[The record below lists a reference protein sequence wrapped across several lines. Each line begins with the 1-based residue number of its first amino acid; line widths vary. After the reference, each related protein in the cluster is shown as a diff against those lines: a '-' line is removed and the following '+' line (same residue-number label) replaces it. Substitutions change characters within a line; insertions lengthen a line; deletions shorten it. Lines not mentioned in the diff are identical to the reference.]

1 MKKNKFLYI
10 IATIMMALSTT
21 SCDDFLDVNKNTDA
35 PDYVEGYLYLA
46 GIQQAYYGIY
56 FDLRALCPLTQM
68 MGTSSYTS
76 FANNYYSKASDAG
89 GEAWRMVYWNQGM
102 NLENMI
108 NQSEAAENWTLAGIG
123 YAIKAYSW
131 DFLTKVNGEAPMK
144 QAFVPGLLSHEY
156 DYQDAIYDQVRVW
169 AKKAIECLEKED
181 KTNYGTRISQNDYI
195 YGGDKAKWIK
205 FAYAV
210 IARNLASLTN
220 KNDFK
225 QKYYDEFIDACNKA
239 FASNDDNALVKI
251 TGGGAD
257 AAQSSYNNFWGPYR
271 GNLSNSYWQHDFAV
285 QTMTGTMPIYNEE
298 GNKITHTIIVK
309 NDKGEDVEQTHPR
322 FPYELAEKQIICDTL
337 EEVGHFDPR
346 PLLKLGTASGN
357 DTTGVKDPKL
367 FRKYYFKGSGFT
379 SATGPIGQ
387 AENFWGRT
395 EAITD
400 AKDGEGRWLYSNGA
414 PYVLTTYA
422 ELLFDL
428 AEVQFKY
435 GSKADAFETWKKA
448 IAADMEFS
456 AKYIQKESLATVGG
470 KVYHQGDKVD
480 QATFK
485 AMAQEYLN
493 GPFVAGLPMS
503 EFSLSHIMMQKYI
516 ALFPWGA
523 SEVWVDLRKYHYD
536 IAYTGDVPKLGNGW
550 DKTLIN
556 QKRDDDATK
565 VYKGFYLAP
574 ANVQGRRSA
583 YNERNNGAPCYRLR
597 PRYNS
602 EYMWN
607 LNNLKALKPI
617 PGDADDYQ
625 CSIPW
630 FAYPGDMQIYITEL
644 LTLLNYLNYEIFKIY
659 QHLSA
664 RSDCRI
670 MQQGRHQISN

>member
-1 MKKNKFLYI
+1 
-10 IATIMMALSTT
+10 MMALSTT

-68 MGTSSYTS
+68 MGTSSYTN

-523 SEVWVDLRKYHYD
+523 SEVWVDLRKYHFD
-536 IAYTGDVPKLGNGW
+536 IAYTGDVPSFGNGW

-583 YNERNNGAPCYRLR
+583 YNEKNNGAPCYRLR

-630 FAYPGDMQIYITEL
+630 FAYPGDMP
-644 LTLLNYLNYEIFKIY
+644 K
-659 QHLSA
+659 
-664 RSDCRI
+664 
-670 MQQGRHQISN
+670 

>member
-1 MKKNKFLYI
+1 
-10 IATIMMALSTT
+10 MMALSTT

-102 NLENMI
+102 NLENII

-239 FASNDDNALVKI
+239 FASNDDNALLKI

-309 NDKGEDVEQTHPR
+309 NDKGEEVEQTHPR

-337 EEVGHFDPR
+337 
-346 PLLKLGTASGN
+346 
-357 DTTGVKDPKL
+357 
-367 FRKYYFKGSGFT
+367 
-379 SATGPIGQ
+379 
-387 AENFWGRT
+387 
-395 EAITD
+395 
-400 AKDGEGRWLYSNGA
+400 
-414 PYVLTTYA
+414 
-422 ELLFDL
+422 
-428 AEVQFKY
+428 
-435 GSKADAFETWKKA
+435 
-448 IAADMEFS
+448 
-456 AKYIQKESLATVGG
+456 
-470 KVYHQGDKVD
+470 
-480 QATFK
+480 
-485 AMAQEYLN
+485 
-493 GPFVAGLPMS
+493 
-503 EFSLSHIMMQKYI
+503 
-516 ALFPWGA
+516 
-523 SEVWVDLRKYHYD
+523 
-536 IAYTGDVPKLGNGW
+536 
-550 DKTLIN
+550 
-556 QKRDDDATK
+556 
-565 VYKGFYLAP
+565 
-574 ANVQGRRSA
+574 
-583 YNERNNGAPCYRLR
+583 
-597 PRYNS
+597 
-602 EYMWN
+602 
-607 LNNLKALKPI
+607 
-617 PGDADDYQ
+617 
-625 CSIPW
+625 
-630 FAYPGDMQIYITEL
+630 
-644 LTLLNYLNYEIFKIY
+644 
-659 QHLSA
+659 
-664 RSDCRI
+664 
-670 MQQGRHQISN
+670 

>member
-1 MKKNKFLYI
+1 
-10 IATIMMALSTT
+10 MMALSTT

-56 FDLRALCPLTQM
+56 YDLRALCPLTQM
-68 MGTSSYTS
+68 MGTSSYTA
-76 FANNYYSKASDAG
+76 FANNYYFSASDAG

-144 QAFVPGLLSHEY
+144 EAFVPGLLSHEY

-239 FASNDDNALVKI
+239 FASNDDNALLKI

-379 SATGPIGQ
+379 GATGPIGH

-456 AKYIQKESLATVGG
+456 AKYIQKESLVTVGS

-556 QKRDDDATK
+556 QKRDDNATK

-583 YNERNNGAPCYRLR
+583 YDEKNNGAPCYRLR

-630 FAYPGDMQIYITEL
+630 FAYPGDMP
-644 LTLLNYLNYEIFKIY
+644 K
-659 QHLSA
+659 
-664 RSDCRI
+664 
-670 MQQGRHQISN
+670 

>member
-257 AAQSSYNNFWGPYR
+257 AAQSAYNNFWGPYR

-309 NDKGEDVEQTHPR
+309 NDKGEEVEQTHPR

-367 FRKYYFKGSGFT
+367 LRKYYFKGSGFT

-523 SEVWVDLRKYHYD
+523 SEVWVDLRKYHFD
-536 IAYTGDVPKLGNGW
+536 IAYTGDVPSFGNGW

-630 FAYPGDMQIYITEL
+630 FAYPGDMP
-644 LTLLNYLNYEIFKIY
+644 K
-659 QHLSA
+659 
-664 RSDCRI
+664 
-670 MQQGRHQISN
+670 

>member
-1 MKKNKFLYI
+1 
-10 IATIMMALSTT
+10 MMALSTT

-239 FASNDDNALVKI
+239 FASNDDNALLKI

-309 NDKGEDVEQTHPR
+309 NDKGEEVELTDPR

-536 IAYTGDVPKLGNGW
+536 IAYTGDVPSFGNGW

-556 QKRDDDATK
+556 QKRDDDASK

-574 ANVQGRRSA
+574 ANVQSRRSA
-583 YNERNNGAPCYRLR
+583 YNELNNGSPCYRLR

-630 FAYPGDMQIYITEL
+630 FAYPGDMP
-644 LTLLNYLNYEIFKIY
+644 K
-659 QHLSA
+659 
-664 RSDCRI
+664 
-670 MQQGRHQISN
+670 

>member
-1 MKKNKFLYI
+1 
-10 IATIMMALSTT
+10 MMALSTT

-68 MGTSSYTS
+68 MGTSSYTN

-239 FASNDDNALVKI
+239 FASNDDNALLKI

-367 FRKYYFKGSGFT
+367 LRKYYFKGSGFT

-523 SEVWVDLRKYHYD
+523 SEVWVDLRKYHFD
-536 IAYTGDVPKLGNGW
+536 IAYTGDVPSFGNGW

-630 FAYPGDMQIYITEL
+630 FAYPGDMP
-644 LTLLNYLNYEIFKIY
+644 K
-659 QHLSA
+659 
-664 RSDCRI
+664 
-670 MQQGRHQISN
+670 

>member
-1 MKKNKFLYI
+1 
-10 IATIMMALSTT
+10 MMALSTT

-76 FANNYYSKASDAG
+76 FANNYYTAASDAG

-225 QKYYDEFIDACNKA
+225 QKYYYEFIDACNKA

-257 AAQSSYNNFWGPYR
+257 AAQSAYNNFWGPYR

-285 QTMTGTMPIYNEE
+285 QTMTGTMPIYNQE

-422 ELLFDL
+422 EVLFDL

-456 AKYIQKESLATVGG
+456 AKYIQKESLVTVGG

-523 SEVWVDLRKYHYD
+523 PEVWVDLRKYHYD

-583 YNERNNGAPCYRLR
+583 YNEKNNGAPCYRLR

-630 FAYPGDMQIYITEL
+630 FAYPGDMP
-644 LTLLNYLNYEIFKIY
+644 K
-659 QHLSA
+659 
-664 RSDCRI
+664 
-670 MQQGRHQISN
+670 

>member
-1 MKKNKFLYI
+1 
-10 IATIMMALSTT
+10 MMALSTT

-46 GIQQAYYGIY
+46 GIQQAYCGIY
-56 FDLRALCPLTQM
+56 YDLRALCPLTQM
-68 MGTSSYTS
+68 MGTSSYTN
-76 FANNYYSKASDAG
+76 FANNYYNKASDAG

-239 FASNDDNALVKI
+239 FASNDDNALLKI
-251 TGGGAD
+251 TGGGSD

-379 SATGPIGQ
+379 GATGPIGQ

-523 SEVWVDLRKYHYD
+523 SEVWVDLRKYHFD
-536 IAYTGDVPKLGNGW
+536 IAYTGDVPSFGNGW

-556 QKRDDDATK
+556 QKRDEDATK

-630 FAYPGDMQIYITEL
+630 FAYPGDMP
-644 LTLLNYLNYEIFKIY
+644 K
-659 QHLSA
+659 
-664 RSDCRI
+664 
-670 MQQGRHQISN
+670 

>member
-76 FANNYYSKASDAG
+76 FANNYYTAASDAG

-257 AAQSSYNNFWGPYR
+257 AAQSAYNNFWGPYR

-285 QTMTGTMPIYNEE
+285 QTMTGTMPIYNQE

-367 FRKYYFKGSGFT
+367 LRKYYFKGSGFT

-422 ELLFDL
+422 EVLFDL

-456 AKYIQKESLATVGG
+456 AKYIQKESLVTVGG

-523 SEVWVDLRKYHYD
+523 PEVWVDLRKYHYD

-583 YNERNNGAPCYRLR
+583 YNEKNNGAPCYRLR

-630 FAYPGDMQIYITEL
+630 FAYPGDMP
-644 LTLLNYLNYEIFKIY
+644 K
-659 QHLSA
+659 
-664 RSDCRI
+664 
-670 MQQGRHQISN
+670 

>member
-1 MKKNKFLYI
+1 
-10 IATIMMALSTT
+10 MMALSTT

-89 GEAWRMVYWNQGM
+89 GEAWRIVYWNQGM

-239 FASNDDNALVKI
+239 FASNDDNALLKI

-309 NDKGEDVEQTHPR
+309 NDKGEEVEQTHPR

-367 FRKYYFKGSGFT
+367 LRKYYFKGSGFT

-523 SEVWVDLRKYHYD
+523 SEVWVDLRKYHFD
-536 IAYTGDVPKLGNGW
+536 IAYTGDVPSFGNGW

-630 FAYPGDMQIYITEL
+630 FAYPGDMP
-644 LTLLNYLNYEIFKIY
+644 K
-659 QHLSA
+659 
-664 RSDCRI
+664 
-670 MQQGRHQISN
+670 

>member
-239 FASNDDNALVKI
+239 FASNDDNALLKI

-309 NDKGEDVEQTHPR
+309 NDKGEEVEQTHPR

-536 IAYTGDVPKLGNGW
+536 IAYTGDVPKFGNGW

-630 FAYPGDMQIYITEL
+630 FAYPGDMP
-644 LTLLNYLNYEIFKIY
+644 K
-659 QHLSA
+659 
-664 RSDCRI
+664 
-670 MQQGRHQISN
+670 

>member
-68 MGTSSYTS
+68 MGTSSYTN
-76 FANNYYSKASDAG
+76 FANNYYTAASDAG

-257 AAQSSYNNFWGPYR
+257 AAQSAYNNFWGPYR

-285 QTMTGTMPIYNEE
+285 QTMTGTMPIYNQE

-367 FRKYYFKGSGFT
+367 LRKYYFKGSGFT

-422 ELLFDL
+422 EVLFDL

-456 AKYIQKESLATVGG
+456 AKYIQKESLVTVGG

-583 YNERNNGAPCYRLR
+583 YNEKNNGAPCYRLR

-630 FAYPGDMQIYITEL
+630 FAYPGDMP
-644 LTLLNYLNYEIFKIY
+644 K
-659 QHLSA
+659 
-664 RSDCRI
+664 
-670 MQQGRHQISN
+670 

>member
-56 FDLRALCPLTQM
+56 YDLRALCPLTQM
-68 MGTSSYTS
+68 MGTSSYTN
-76 FANNYYSKASDAG
+76 FANNYYNKASDAG

-239 FASNDDNALVKI
+239 FASNDDNALLKI

-379 SATGPIGQ
+379 GATGPIGH

-456 AKYIQKESLATVGG
+456 AKYIQKESLVTVGG

-523 SEVWVDLRKYHYD
+523 SEVWVDLRKYHFD
-536 IAYTGDVPKLGNGW
+536 IAYTGDVPSFGNGW

-630 FAYPGDMQIYITEL
+630 FAYPGDMP
-644 LTLLNYLNYEIFKIY
+644 K
-659 QHLSA
+659 
-664 RSDCRI
+664 
-670 MQQGRHQISN
+670 

>member
-1 MKKNKFLYI
+1 
-10 IATIMMALSTT
+10 MMALSTT
-21 SCDDFLDVNKNTDA
+21 SCDDFLDVNTNIDA
-35 PDYVEGYLYLA
+35 PDHVQGYNYLA
-46 GIQQAYYGIY
+46 GIEQAYYGIY
-56 FDLRALCPLTQM
+56 FDLRAICPLTQM

-239 FASNDDNALVKI
+239 FASNDDNALLKI

-456 AKYIQKESLATVGG
+456 AKYIQKESLVTVGG

-523 SEVWVDLRKYHYD
+523 SEVWVDLRKYHFD
-536 IAYTGDVPKLGNGW
+536 IAYTGDVPSFGNGW

-630 FAYPGDMQIYITEL
+630 FAYPGDMP
-644 LTLLNYLNYEIFKIY
+644 K
-659 QHLSA
+659 
-664 RSDCRI
+664 
-670 MQQGRHQISN
+670 

>member
-76 FANNYYSKASDAG
+76 FANNYYTAASDAG

-257 AAQSSYNNFWGPYR
+257 AAQSAYNNFWGPYR

-285 QTMTGTMPIYNEE
+285 QTMTGTMPIYNQE

-367 FRKYYFKGSGFT
+367 LRKYYFKGSGFT

-422 ELLFDL
+422 EVLFDL

-456 AKYIQKESLATVGG
+456 AKYIQKESLVTVGG

-583 YNERNNGAPCYRLR
+583 YNEKNNGAPCYRLR

-630 FAYPGDMQIYITEL
+630 FAYPGDMP
-644 LTLLNYLNYEIFKIY
+644 K
-659 QHLSA
+659 
-664 RSDCRI
+664 
-670 MQQGRHQISN
+670 

>member
-1 MKKNKFLYI
+1 
-10 IATIMMALSTT
+10 MMALSTT

-56 FDLRALCPLTQM
+56 YDLRALCPLTQM
-68 MGTSSYTS
+68 MGTSSYTN
-76 FANNYYSKASDAG
+76 FANNYYNKASDAG

-239 FASNDDNALVKI
+239 FASNDDNALLKI
-251 TGGGAD
+251 TGGGSD
-257 AAQSSYNNFWGPYR
+257 AAQSAYNNFWGPYR

-379 SATGPIGQ
+379 GATGPIGQ

-435 GSKADAFETWKKA
+435 GSKAEAFETWKKA

-523 SEVWVDLRKYHYD
+523 SEVWVDLRKYHFD
-536 IAYTGDVPKLGNGW
+536 IAYTGDVPSFGNGW

-556 QKRDDDATK
+556 QKRDEDATK

-630 FAYPGDMQIYITEL
+630 FAYPGDMP
-644 LTLLNYLNYEIFKIY
+644 K
-659 QHLSA
+659 
-664 RSDCRI
+664 
-670 MQQGRHQISN
+670 

>member
-195 YGGDKAKWIK
+195 SGGDKAKWIK

-257 AAQSSYNNFWGPYR
+257 AAQSSYNNFWCPYR
-271 GNLSNSYWQHDFAV
+271 GNVSNSYWQHDFAV
-285 QTMTGTMPIYNEE
+285 QTMTGTMPIYNQE

-456 AKYIQKESLATVGG
+456 AKYIQKESLVTVGG

-523 SEVWVDLRKYHYD
+523 SEVWVDLRKYHFD
-536 IAYTGDVPKLGNGW
+536 IAYTGDVPSFGNGW

-630 FAYPGDMQIYITEL
+630 FAYPGDMP
-644 LTLLNYLNYEIFKIY
+644 K
-659 QHLSA
+659 
-664 RSDCRI
+664 
-670 MQQGRHQISN
+670 

>member
-1 MKKNKFLYI
+1 
-10 IATIMMALSTT
+10 MMALSTT

-68 MGTSSYTS
+68 MGTSSYTN

-239 FASNDDNALVKI
+239 FASNDDNALLKI

-523 SEVWVDLRKYHYD
+523 SEVWVDLRKYHFD
-536 IAYTGDVPKLGNGW
+536 IAYTGDVPSFGNGW

-630 FAYPGDMQIYITEL
+630 FAYPGDMP
-644 LTLLNYLNYEIFKIY
+644 K
-659 QHLSA
+659 
-664 RSDCRI
+664 
-670 MQQGRHQISN
+670 

>member
-1 MKKNKFLYI
+1 
-10 IATIMMALSTT
+10 MMALSTT

-239 FASNDDNALVKI
+239 FASNDDNALLKI

-309 NDKGEDVEQTHPR
+309 NDKGEEVEQTHPR

-367 FRKYYFKGSGFT
+367 LRKYYFKGSGFT

-422 ELLFDL
+422 EVLFDL

-435 GSKADAFETWKKA
+435 GSMADAFETWKKA

-523 SEVWVDLRKYHYD
+523 SEVWVDLRKYHFD
-536 IAYTGDVPKLGNGW
+536 IAYTGDVPSFGNGW

-630 FAYPGDMQIYITEL
+630 FAYPGDMP
-644 LTLLNYLNYEIFKIY
+644 K
-659 QHLSA
+659 
-664 RSDCRI
+664 
-670 MQQGRHQISN
+670 

>member
-1 MKKNKFLYI
+1 
-10 IATIMMALSTT
+10 MMALSTT

-367 FRKYYFKGSGFT
+367 LRKYYFKGSGFT

-523 SEVWVDLRKYHYD
+523 SEVWVDLRKYHFD
-536 IAYTGDVPKLGNGW
+536 IAYTGDVPSFGNGW

-630 FAYPGDMQIYITEL
+630 FAYPGDMP
-644 LTLLNYLNYEIFKIY
+644 K
-659 QHLSA
+659 
-664 RSDCRI
+664 
-670 MQQGRHQISN
+670 

>member
-1 MKKNKFLYI
+1 
-10 IATIMMALSTT
+10 MMALSTT

-309 NDKGEDVEQTHPR
+309 NDKGEEVEQTHPR

-367 FRKYYFKGSGFT
+367 LRKYYFKGSGFT

-456 AKYIQKESLATVGG
+456 AKYIQKESLVTVGG

-523 SEVWVDLRKYHYD
+523 SEVWVDLRKYHFD
-536 IAYTGDVPKLGNGW
+536 IAYTGDVPSFGNGW

-630 FAYPGDMQIYITEL
+630 FAYPGDMP
-644 LTLLNYLNYEIFKIY
+644 K
-659 QHLSA
+659 
-664 RSDCRI
+664 
-670 MQQGRHQISN
+670 

>member
-76 FANNYYSKASDAG
+76 FANNYYTAASDAG

-257 AAQSSYNNFWGPYR
+257 AAQSAYNNFWGPYR

-285 QTMTGTMPIYNEE
+285 QTMTGTMPIYNQE

-367 FRKYYFKGSGFT
+367 LRKYYFKGSGFT

-456 AKYIQKESLATVGG
+456 AKYIQKESLVTVGG

-583 YNERNNGAPCYRLR
+583 YNEKNNGAPCYRLR

-630 FAYPGDMQIYITEL
+630 FAYPGDMP
-644 LTLLNYLNYEIFKIY
+644 K
-659 QHLSA
+659 
-664 RSDCRI
+664 
-670 MQQGRHQISN
+670 

>member
-1 MKKNKFLYI
+1 
-10 IATIMMALSTT
+10 MMALSTT

-239 FASNDDNALVKI
+239 FASNDDNALLKI

-309 NDKGEDVEQTHPR
+309 NDKGEEVEQTHPR

-367 FRKYYFKGSGFT
+367 LRKYYFKGSGFT

-456 AKYIQKESLATVGG
+456 AKYIQKESLVTVGG

-536 IAYTGDVPKLGNGW
+536 IAYTGDVPSFGNGW

-630 FAYPGDMQIYITEL
+630 FAYPGDMP
-644 LTLLNYLNYEIFKIY
+644 K
-659 QHLSA
+659 
-664 RSDCRI
+664 
-670 MQQGRHQISN
+670 

>member
-239 FASNDDNALVKI
+239 FASNDDNALLKI

-309 NDKGEDVEQTHPR
+309 NDKGEEVEQTHPR

-367 FRKYYFKGSGFT
+367 LRKYYFKGSGFT

-523 SEVWVDLRKYHYD
+523 SEVWVDLRKYHFD
-536 IAYTGDVPKLGNGW
+536 IAYTGDVPSFGNGW

-630 FAYPGDMQIYITEL
+630 FAYPGDMP
-644 LTLLNYLNYEIFKIY
+644 K
-659 QHLSA
+659 
-664 RSDCRI
+664 
-670 MQQGRHQISN
+670 

>member
-1 MKKNKFLYI
+1 
-10 IATIMMALSTT
+10 MMALSTT

-68 MGTSSYTS
+68 MGTSSYTN

-239 FASNDDNALVKI
+239 FASNDDNALLKI

-309 NDKGEDVEQTHPR
+309 NDKGEEVEQTHPR

-523 SEVWVDLRKYHYD
+523 SEVWVDLRKYHFD
-536 IAYTGDVPKLGNGW
+536 IAYTGDVPSFGNGW

-556 QKRDDDATK
+556 QKRDEDATK

-630 FAYPGDMQIYITEL
+630 FAYPGDMP
-644 LTLLNYLNYEIFKIY
+644 K
-659 QHLSA
+659 
-664 RSDCRI
+664 
-670 MQQGRHQISN
+670 

>member
-46 GIQQAYYGIY
+46 GIQQAYCGIY
-56 FDLRALCPLTQM
+56 YDLRALCPLTQM
-68 MGTSSYTS
+68 MGTSSYTN
-76 FANNYYSKASDAG
+76 FANNYYNKASDAG

-239 FASNDDNALVKI
+239 FASNDDNALLKI
-251 TGGGAD
+251 TGGGSD
-257 AAQSSYNNFWGPYR
+257 AAQSAYNNFWGPYR

-379 SATGPIGQ
+379 GATGPIGQ

-523 SEVWVDLRKYHYD
+523 SEVWVDLRKYHFD
-536 IAYTGDVPKLGNGW
+536 IAYTGDVPSFGNGW

-556 QKRDDDATK
+556 QKRDEDATK

-630 FAYPGDMQIYITEL
+630 FAYPGDMP
-644 LTLLNYLNYEIFKIY
+644 K
-659 QHLSA
+659 
-664 RSDCRI
+664 
-670 MQQGRHQISN
+670 

>member
-1 MKKNKFLYI
+1 
-10 IATIMMALSTT
+10 MMALSTT

-56 FDLRALCPLTQM
+56 YDLRALCPLTQM
-68 MGTSSYTS
+68 MGTSSYTN
-76 FANNYYSKASDAG
+76 FANNYYNKASDDG

-239 FASNDDNALVKI
+239 FASNDDNALLKI

-357 DTTGVKDPKL
+357 DTTDVKDPKL

-379 SATGPIGQ
+379 GATGPIGH

-456 AKYIQKESLATVGG
+456 AKYIQKESLVTVGG

-523 SEVWVDLRKYHYD
+523 SEVWVDLRKYHFD
-536 IAYTGDVPKLGNGW
+536 IAYTGDVPSFGNGW

-556 QKRDDDATK
+556 QKRDEDATK

-630 FAYPGDMQIYITEL
+630 FAYPGDMP
-644 LTLLNYLNYEIFKIY
+644 K
-659 QHLSA
+659 
-664 RSDCRI
+664 
-670 MQQGRHQISN
+670 

>member
-1 MKKNKFLYI
+1 
-10 IATIMMALSTT
+10 MMALSTT

-68 MGTSSYTS
+68 MGTSSYTN
-76 FANNYYSKASDAG
+76 FANNYYTAASDAG

-257 AAQSSYNNFWGPYR
+257 AAQSAYNNFWGPYR

-285 QTMTGTMPIYNEE
+285 QTMTGTMPIYNQE

-367 FRKYYFKGSGFT
+367 LRKYYFKGSGFT

-422 ELLFDL
+422 EVLFDL

-456 AKYIQKESLATVGG
+456 AKYIQKESLVTVGG

-523 SEVWVDLRKYHYD
+523 PEVWVDLRKYHYD

-583 YNERNNGAPCYRLR
+583 YNEKNNGAPCYRLR

-630 FAYPGDMQIYITEL
+630 FAYPGDMP
-644 LTLLNYLNYEIFKIY
+644 K
-659 QHLSA
+659 
-664 RSDCRI
+664 
-670 MQQGRHQISN
+670 

>member
-56 FDLRALCPLTQM
+56 YDLRALCPLTQM
-68 MGTSSYTS
+68 MGTSSYTN
-76 FANNYYSKASDAG
+76 FANNYYNKASDAG

-239 FASNDDNALVKI
+239 FASNDDNALLKI
-251 TGGGAD
+251 TGGGSD
-257 AAQSSYNNFWGPYR
+257 AAQSAYNNFWGPYR

-379 SATGPIGQ
+379 GATGPIGQ

-523 SEVWVDLRKYHYD
+523 SEVWVDLRKYHFD
-536 IAYTGDVPKLGNGW
+536 IAYTGDVPSFGNGW

-556 QKRDDDATK
+556 QKRDEDATK

-630 FAYPGDMQIYITEL
+630 FAYPGDMP
-644 LTLLNYLNYEIFKIY
+644 K
-659 QHLSA
+659 
-664 RSDCRI
+664 
-670 MQQGRHQISN
+670 

>member
-1 MKKNKFLYI
+1 
-10 IATIMMALSTT
+10 MMALSTT

-56 FDLRALCPLTQM
+56 YDLRALCPLTQM
-68 MGTSSYTS
+68 MGTSSYTN
-76 FANNYYSKASDAG
+76 FANNYYNKASDAG

-239 FASNDDNALVKI
+239 FASNDDNALLKI

-379 SATGPIGQ
+379 GATGPIGQ

-523 SEVWVDLRKYHYD
+523 SEVWVDLRKYHFD
-536 IAYTGDVPKLGNGW
+536 IAYTGDVPSFGNGW

-630 FAYPGDMQIYITEL
+630 FAYPGDMP
-644 LTLLNYLNYEIFKIY
+644 K
-659 QHLSA
+659 
-664 RSDCRI
+664 
-670 MQQGRHQISN
+670 

>member
-1 MKKNKFLYI
+1 
-10 IATIMMALSTT
+10 MMALSTT

-68 MGTSSYTS
+68 MGTSSYTN

-181 KTNYGTRISQNDYI
+181 KTNYGIRISQNDYI

-523 SEVWVDLRKYHYD
+523 SEVWVDLRKYHFD
-536 IAYTGDVPKLGNGW
+536 IAYTGDVPSFGNGW

-630 FAYPGDMQIYITEL
+630 FAYPGDMP
-644 LTLLNYLNYEIFKIY
+644 K
-659 QHLSA
+659 
-664 RSDCRI
+664 
-670 MQQGRHQISN
+670 

>member
-1 MKKNKFLYI
+1 
-10 IATIMMALSTT
+10 MMALSTT

-239 FASNDDNALVKI
+239 FASNDDNALLKI

-309 NDKGEDVEQTHPR
+309 NDKGEEVEQTHPR

-516 ALFPWGA
+516 ALCPWGA
-523 SEVWVDLRKYHYD
+523 SEVWVDLRKYHFD
-536 IAYTGDVPKLGNGW
+536 IAYTGDVPSFGNGW

-630 FAYPGDMQIYITEL
+630 FAYPGDMP
-644 LTLLNYLNYEIFKIY
+644 K
-659 QHLSA
+659 
-664 RSDCRI
+664 
-670 MQQGRHQISN
+670 

>member
-89 GEAWRMVYWNQGM
+89 GEAWRIVYWNQGM

-239 FASNDDNALVKI
+239 FASNDDNALLKI

-309 NDKGEDVEQTHPR
+309 NDKGEEVEQTHPR

-367 FRKYYFKGSGFT
+367 LRKYYFKGSGFT

-523 SEVWVDLRKYHYD
+523 SEVWVDLRKYHFD
-536 IAYTGDVPKLGNGW
+536 IAYTGDVPSFGNGW

-630 FAYPGDMQIYITEL
+630 FAYPGDMP
-644 LTLLNYLNYEIFKIY
+644 K
-659 QHLSA
+659 
-664 RSDCRI
+664 
-670 MQQGRHQISN
+670 

>member
-1 MKKNKFLYI
+1 
-10 IATIMMALSTT
+10 MMALSTT

-68 MGTSSYTS
+68 MGTSSYTN
-76 FANNYYSKASDAG
+76 FANNYYTAASDAG

-257 AAQSSYNNFWGPYR
+257 AAQSAYNNFWGPYR

-285 QTMTGTMPIYNEE
+285 QTMTGTMPIYNQE

-367 FRKYYFKGSGFT
+367 LRKYYFKGSGFT

-422 ELLFDL
+422 EVLFDL

-456 AKYIQKESLATVGG
+456 AKYIQKESLVTVGG

-583 YNERNNGAPCYRLR
+583 YNEKNNGAPCYRLR

-630 FAYPGDMQIYITEL
+630 FAYPGDMP
-644 LTLLNYLNYEIFKIY
+644 K
-659 QHLSA
+659 
-664 RSDCRI
+664 
-670 MQQGRHQISN
+670 

>member
-1 MKKNKFLYI
+1 
-10 IATIMMALSTT
+10 MMALSTT

-56 FDLRALCPLTQM
+56 YDLRALCPLTQM
-68 MGTSSYTS
+68 MGTSSYTN
-76 FANNYYSKASDAG
+76 FANNYYTAASDAG

-257 AAQSSYNNFWGPYR
+257 AAQSAYNNFWGPYR
-271 GNLSNSYWQHDFAV
+271 GNLSNVYWQHDFAV

-379 SATGPIGQ
+379 GATGPIGQ

-422 ELLFDL
+422 EVLFDL

-523 SEVWVDLRKYHYD
+523 PEVWVDLRKYHFD
-536 IAYTGDVPKLGNGW
+536 IAYTGDVPSFGNGW

-574 ANVQGRRSA
+574 ANVQNRRSA
-583 YNERNNGAPCYRLR
+583 YNEKNNGAPCYRLR

-607 LNNLKALKPI
+607 LNNLKAFEANPRRCRRLPVLNSLVCI
-617 PGDADDYQ
+617 PRRYA
-625 CSIPW
+625 
-630 FAYPGDMQIYITEL
+630 
-644 LTLLNYLNYEIFKIY
+644 
-659 QHLSA
+659 
-664 RSDCRI
+664 
-670 MQQGRHQISN
+670 

>member
-257 AAQSSYNNFWGPYR
+257 AAQSAYNNFWGPYR

-285 QTMTGTMPIYNEE
+285 QTMTGTMPLYNEE
-298 GNKITHTIIVK
+298 GTKITHTIIVK

-395 EAITD
+395 EAVTD

-456 AKYIQKESLATVGG
+456 AKYIQKESLVTVGG

-523 SEVWVDLRKYHYD
+523 SEVWVDLRKYHFD
-536 IAYTGDVPKLGNGW
+536 IAYTGDVPSFGNGW

-630 FAYPGDMQIYITEL
+630 FAYPGDMP
-644 LTLLNYLNYEIFKIY
+644 K
-659 QHLSA
+659 
-664 RSDCRI
+664 
-670 MQQGRHQISN
+670 